1 MELHFPVAGV
11 VVAWPLLVIL
21 GFLVGVLQ
29 GFFGVGGGWLTTPTL
44 NMLGF
49 PFVYAIGTDLA
60 FTAVSALMGALRH
73 LRLGHLDFRLA
84 LPLGIAGMVGL
95 EGARR
100 LVLFLEGQGVAGL
113 YLRLTYIVLLCGVGV
128 FILWREMVSNAP
140 LTPSG
145 AGRSIGS
152 RWLKPLAI
160 GPEIRVLGGE
170 MSVPI
175 TVLGIAGL
183 LTGLLA
189 GLLGTGGG
197 FVLVPILVYAL
208 RVPGRVAVA
217 TSLLA
222 IVLTNGFGSL
232 GYGVVGRVE
241 LLAAGLMFGGAFL
254 GTQLG
259 ALATA
264 VVPQRDLQRLLGV
277 MLVIA
282 GLAVA
287 MRQASLYVPSASV
300 MFLAASGMTTII
312 VALLWRGRLQ
322 GPGFRP
328 F

>member
-1 MELHFPVAGV
+1 
-11 VVAWPLLVIL
+11 
-21 GFLVGVLQ
+21 
-29 GFFGVGGGWLTTPTL
+29 
-44 NMLGF
+44 
-49 PFVYAIGTDLA
+49 
-60 FTAVSALMGALRH
+60 
-73 LRLGHLDFRLA
+73 
-84 LPLGIAGMVGL
+84 
-95 EGARR
+95 
-100 LVLFLEGQGVAGL
+100 
-113 YLRLTYIVLLCGVGV
+113 
-128 FILWREMVSNAP
+128 
-140 LTPSG
+140 
-145 AGRSIGS
+145 
-152 RWLKPLAI
+152 
-160 GPEIRVLGGE
+160 

-264 VVPQRDLQRLLGV
+264 VVPQRHLQRLLGV